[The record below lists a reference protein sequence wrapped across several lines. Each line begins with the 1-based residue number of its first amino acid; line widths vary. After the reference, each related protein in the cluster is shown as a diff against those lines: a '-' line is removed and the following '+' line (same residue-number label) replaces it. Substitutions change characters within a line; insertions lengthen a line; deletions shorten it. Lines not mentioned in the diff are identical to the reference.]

1 MKHFLK
7 SNKKTKPNAFYAASE
22 NFLDDDGKP
31 LQWEIKP
38 LSAADNERI
47 KDECTTIIEN
57 GFRKPQVKV
66 DSKKMQA
73 KQVVASLVFPD
84 LYNAELQDSYGVKE
98 PEELLFAM
106 LDEAGDY
113 QRFVMFVLQYNKLN
127 IPLEEKVEEAKN

>member
-7 SNKKTKPNAFYAASE
+7 ANKKTKLNAFYAASE

-31 LQWEIKP
+31 LHWEIKP

-47 KDECTTIIEN
+47 KEECTAIIEN
-57 GFRKPQVKV
+57 GFRKPQVKI
-66 DSKKMQA
+66 DTKRLQA
-73 KQVVASLVFPD
+73 KQVIASVAFPD

-106 LDEAGDY
+106 IDNAGEY
-113 QRFVMFVLQYNKLN
+113 QSLVMFVLQYNKLN
-127 IPLEEKVEEAKN
+127 ITLDEKVEEAKN